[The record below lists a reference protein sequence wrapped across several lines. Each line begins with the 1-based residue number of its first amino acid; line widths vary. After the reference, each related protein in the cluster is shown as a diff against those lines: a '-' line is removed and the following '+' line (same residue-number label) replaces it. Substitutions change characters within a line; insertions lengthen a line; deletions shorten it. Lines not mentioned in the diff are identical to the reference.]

1 MLDTPGDLVLSED
14 TEKVVAGTR
23 DRHPMSHRG
32 ACCARGRFSTG
43 SIYLRALLGHLLNT
57 MIPHE
62 ES

>member
-1 MLDTPGDLVLSED
+1 
-14 TEKVVAGTR
+14 
-23 DRHPMSHRG
+23 MSHRG